1 VSLSAGTRLG
11 PYEITGPLGAGGMGE
26 VYRATDTKLKR
37 QVAIKILP
45 ADLASDAGRLARFQR
60 EAEVLASL
68 NHPHIAAVY
77 GFEESSSVNALVMEL
92 VDGATLDDRI
102 AQGPIAIEEALPIAR
117 QIADALEAAH
127 ERGIV
132 HRDLKPANIK
142 LRDDGTVKVLDFGL
156 AKAMDNASGSGDL
169 SKTIDAAMS
178 PTMASPAMSMQGM
191 ILGTAAYMSPEQ
203 ARGKPVDKR
212 TDVWAFGAVLYEI
225 LAGKRAF
232 EGDDITDIIAN
243 VVKSTPDW
251 SAIPSSVPHHVVTL
265 IQRCLDKDRKTRI
278 GDIAVARFLL
288 AQDASAIAAD
298 STLRVVAGIDQRRW
312 RALPWLAAAL
322 IAGVAAGWM
331 IPRRSAPAATAGEVT
346 HLQMDVRP
354 ATRITPSGIS
364 STVRPSRTSLAL
376 SPDGRRIV
384 FAGIADNVPRLYRRD
399 LHRAEAVAMES
410 TEGAVAPFYSPDG
423 EWIGF
428 VADGKLKKVAAA
440 GGPAVALCDVRYQ
453 SFWGASWGEN
463 GVIYFGTREGILSV
477 PAGGGTPVAVTQLNL
492 SKGERHLSPQL
503 LPGGKTLLITSPPNV
518 SILPLDTKKEQ
529 PLFEGSDARYIDAG
543 YVVYLNGG
551 TLLAVPFDAAA
562 ARITGALTPVIENV
576 MIGQNAGNSGDESLQ
591 GQFAVS
597 KSGTL
602 AYITGGPFTARAT
615 TLMWVDRKGVVTPL
629 PGEPTRPFLFSRLS
643 PDGQKIAVQIRNET
657 NRGGDVW
664 VYDIARQSPTRLT
677 FDGAGAPVWS
687 PDSKQL
693 ITSGVDGDL
702 YTLNADGSG
711 KPQLVLKSEFN
722 QVAGSWA
729 GGANRV
735 AFLQRPTLDTYGL
748 WVLPMQGADAYK
760 PKLFWQSQFPVTYP
774 ELAPD
779 GNWLAYA
786 STESGGIEIYVQSV
800 PAGQKLRISTNG
812 GTEPIWVRSGREI
825 LYRTVNA
832 KTQAVMSAAVRSLSP
847 LRIDAPRVLF
857 TFTPGTYDSTTPARS
872 WDATA
877 DGSKFLV
884 SKNAPTIE
892 TPVTSMHVVLNWIE
906 ELRQKVK

>member
-1 VSLSAGTRLG
+1 
-11 PYEITGPLGAGGMGE
+11 MGE
-26 VYRATDTKLKR
+26 VYRATDTRLKR

-45 ADLASDAGRLARFQR
+45 ADLATDAGRLARFQR

-68 NHPHIAAVY
+68 NHPHIAAIY
-77 GFEESSSVNALVMEL
+77 GFEESSGANALVMEL

-102 AQGPIAIEEALPIAR
+102 TQGPIAIDEALPIAR

-156 AKAMDNASGSGDL
+156 AKAMDNASASGDL
-169 SKTIDAAMS
+169 SKTIDVANS
-178 PTMASPAMSMQGM
+178 PTMASPAMSMHGM

-212 TDVWAFGAVLYEI
+212 TDVWAFGAVLYEM

-232 EGDDITDIIAN
+232 DGDDITDIIAN

-265 IQRCLDKDRKTRI
+265 IQRCLDKDKKTRI

-288 AQDASAIAAD
+288 SQEASVIAAD
-298 STLRVVAGIDQRRW
+298 STLKVVASIAQSRW
-312 RALPWLAAAL
+312 RALPWIAVAL
-322 IAGVAAGWM
+322 IAGLVAGWM
-331 IPRRSAPAATAGEVT
+331 IPRRSAPAPTTGEVT

-354 ATRITPSGIS
+354 ATQITPSGIS
-364 STVRPSRTSLAL
+364 ATVRPSRTSLAL

-384 FAGIADNVPRLYRRD
+384 FAGVADNIPRLYRRD
-399 LHRAEAVAMES
+399 LNRAEAVAIES

-428 VADGKLKKVAAA
+428 VADGKLKKVPAA

-453 SFWGASWGEN
+453 SFWGASWGDN
-463 GVIYFGTREGILSV
+463 GVIYFGTREGVFSV
-477 PAGGGTPVAVTQLNL
+477 AAGGGTPVAVTQLDL
-492 SKGERHLSPQL
+492 SKGDRHLSPQL
-503 LPGGKTLLITSPPNV
+503 LPGGKALLITSPPNV
-518 SILPLDTKKEQ
+518 SILPLDTKHEQ
-529 PLFEGSDARYIDAG
+529 PLFEGSDARYIDSG
-543 YVVYLNGG
+543 YIVYINGG

-562 ARITGALTPVIENV
+562 ARITSAPMPVIENV

-615 TLMWVDRKGVVTPL
+615 TLMWVDRKGVATPL

-643 PDGQKIAVQIRNET
+643 PDGQKIAVQIRNER

-664 VYDIARQSPTRLT
+664 VYDIARRSPTRLT

-687 PDSKQL
+687 PDSKQV
-693 ITSGVDGDL
+693 IASGLDGDL
-702 YTLNADGSG
+702 YTLSADGSG
-711 KPQLVLKSEFN
+711 KPQLVLKSELN

-735 AFLQRPTLDTYGL
+735 AFVQRPTIGTYGL
-748 WVLPMQGADAYK
+748 WVLPMQGADAYQ
-760 PKLFWQSQFPVTYP
+760 PKLFLESQFPVTFP

-779 GNWLAYA
+779 GNWIAYA
-786 STESGGIEIYVQSV
+786 STESGGSEIYVQSV
-800 PAGQKLRISTNG
+800 PAGQKLRVSTDG
-812 GTEPIWVRSGREI
+812 GFEPIWIRNGREI
-825 LYRTVNA
+825 LYRNGNA
-832 KTQAVMSAAVRSLSP
+832 KTHAVMSAAVRSLSP
-847 LRIDAPRVLF
+847 LRIDAPRTLF

-872 WDATA
+872 WDTTA
-877 DGSKFLV
+877 DGSKFLM
-884 SKNAPTIE
+884 SKNAPTTE

>member
-1 VSLSAGTRLG
+1 
-11 PYEITGPLGAGGMGE
+11 MGE
-26 VYRATDTKLKR
+26 VYRATDTRLKR
-37 QVAIKILP
+37 EVAIKVLP
-45 ADLASDAGRLARFQR
+45 AGLAADAGRLARFQR

-68 NHPHIAAVY
+68 NHPHIAAIY
-77 GFEESSSVNALVMEL
+77 GFEESRGVNALVMEL

-102 AQGPIAIEEALPIAR
+102 KQGPIPIEETLPIAR

-132 HRDLKPANIK
+132 HRDLKPANIR

-156 AKAMDNASGSGDL
+156 AKAIDSSSGPGDAGE
-169 SKTIDAAMS
+169 TIDGINS
-178 PTMASPAMSMQGM
+178 PTMAPAMSMHGM

-212 TDVWAFGAVLYEI
+212 TDVWAFGAVLYEM
-225 LAGKRAF
+225 LTGKRAF
-232 EGDDITDIIAN
+232 DGDDVTDIIAN

-251 SAIPSSVPHHVVTL
+251 SAIPSSVPPHLVTL
-265 IQRCLDKDRKTRI
+265 IRRCLDKDRKTRI

-288 AQDASAIAAD
+288 SQDASVISAD
-298 STLRVVAGIDQRRW
+298 STLKVVAGIERRW
-312 RALPWLAAAL
+312 RTGPWLAVAL
-322 IAGVAAGWM
+322 IAGVVAGWM
-331 IPRRSAPAATAGEVT
+331 IPRRSAPAAATGEVT

-354 ATRITPSGIS
+354 ATQITPSGIS

-384 FAGIADNVPRLYRRD
+384 FAGVADNVSRLYRRD
-399 LHRAEAVAMES
+399 LNRGEAVAMES
-410 TEGAVAPFYSPDG
+410 TEGAMAPFYSPDG

-428 VADGKLKKVAAA
+428 VADGKLKKIPAG
-440 GGPAVALCDVRYQ
+440 GGPAVALCDVRSQ
-453 SFWGASWGEN
+453 SFWGASWGDN
-463 GVIYFGTREGILSV
+463 GVIHFGTREGILSI
-477 PAGGGTPVAVTQLNL
+477 PAGGGTPVAVTRLDL
-492 SKGERHLSPQL
+492 SKGQRHLSPQL
-503 LPGGKTLLITSPPNV
+503 LPGGNALLITSPPNV

-529 PLFEGSDARYIDAG
+529 PLFEGSDARYIDSG
-543 YVVYLNGG
+543 YIVYINGG
-551 TLLAVPFDAAA
+551 TLLAVRFDAAA
-562 ARITGALTPVIENV
+562 ARITSAPMPVIENV

-615 TLMWVDRKGVVTPL
+615 TLMWVDRQGVATPV
-629 PGEPTRPFLFSRLS
+629 PGEPTRPFLFARLS
-643 PDGQKIAVQIRNET
+643 PDGRKIAVQIRNER
-657 NRGGDVW
+657 NRAGDVW

-687 PDSKQL
+687 PDGKQV
-693 ITSGVDGDL
+693 IASGPDGDL

-711 KPQLVLKSEFN
+711 KPQLVLKRDLD

-735 AFLQRPTLDTYGL
+735 AFLQRPTIGTYGL

-760 PKLFWQSQFPVTYP
+760 PTLFLESQFPVTYP

-779 GNWLAYA
+779 GNWMAYA
-786 STESGGIEIYVQSV
+786 STESGGSEIYVQSV
-800 PAGQKLRISTNG
+800 PAGQKLRISTDG
-812 GTEPIWVRSGREI
+812 GFEPIWVRSGREI
-825 LYRTVNA
+825 VYRSGNA
-832 KTQAVMSAAVRSLSP
+832 KTHGVMSAAVRSLSP
-847 LRIDAPRVLF
+847 LRIDTPRILF
-857 TFTPGTYDSTTPARS
+857 TYTPGTYDSTTPARS

-877 DGSKFLV
+877 DGSRFLM
-884 SKNAPTIE
+884 SKNAPTTE

>member
-1 VSLSAGTRLG
+1 
-11 PYEITGPLGAGGMGE
+11 MGE

-45 ADLASDAGRLARFQR
+45 ADLAADAGRLARFQR

-68 NHPHIAAVY
+68 NHPHIAAIY
-77 GFEESSSVNALVMEL
+77 GFEESSGANALVMEL

-102 AQGPIAIEEALPIAR
+102 KQGPMAIEEALPIVR

-142 LRDDGTVKVLDFGL
+142 LRGDGMVKVLDFGL
-156 AKAMDNASGSGDL
+156 AKATDNASGSGDL
-169 SKTIDAAMS
+169 NKTIDVAHS
-178 PTMASPAMSMQGM
+178 PTMASPAMSMHGM

-212 TDVWAFGAVLYEI
+212 TDVWAFGAVLYEM
-225 LAGKRAF
+225 LTGKRAF
-232 EGDDITDIIAN
+232 DGDDITDIIAN

-265 IQRCLDKDRKTRI
+265 IQRCLDKDKKTRI

-288 AQDASAIAAD
+288 SPDASVIGAD
-298 STLRVVAGIDQRRW
+298 ATLKDVAGTAQRRW
-312 RALPWLAAAL
+312 RALPWIAAAL
-322 IAGVAAGWM
+322 VAGVVAGWM
-331 IPRRSAPAATAGEVT
+331 IPRRSAPAATTGEVT

-354 ATRITPSGIS
+354 ATQITPSGIS
-364 STVRPSRTSLAL
+364 ATVRPSRTSMAL

-384 FAGIADNVPRLYRRD
+384 FAGIANNIARLYRRD
-399 LHRAEAVAMES
+399 LNRAEAVAMES
-410 TEGAVAPFYSPDG
+410 TDGAVAPFYSPDG

-428 VADGKLKKVAAA
+428 VANGKLKKVPAA
-440 GGPAVALCDVRYQ
+440 GGPAVALCDVRLQ
-453 SFWGASWGEN
+453 SFWGASWGDN

-477 PAGGGTPVAVTQLNL
+477 PASGGTSAAVTQLDL
-492 SKGERHLSPQL
+492 SKGQRQLSPQL
-503 LPGGKTLLITSPPNV
+503 LPGGKALLITSPPNV

-543 YVVYLNGG
+543 YIVYINGG

-562 ARITGALTPVIENV
+562 GRTTSVPMPVIENV

-602 AYITGGPFTARAT
+602 AYITGGPFTARAA
-615 TLMWVDRKGVVTPL
+615 TLVWVDRNGASTPL
-629 PGEPTRPFLFSRLS
+629 RGEPTRPFLFSRLS
-643 PDGQKIAVQIRNET
+643 PDGQKIAVRIRGER
-657 NRGGDVW
+657 NRGGDLW

-687 PDSKQL
+687 PDSKQ
-693 ITSGVDGDL
+693 IIAGDRDGNL
-702 YTLNADGSG
+702 HLLNADGSA
-711 KPQLVLKSEFN
+711 KSQLVLKSELD

-729 GGANRV
+729 SGANRV
-735 AFLQRPTLDTYGL
+735 AFLQRPTIDTYGL
-748 WVLPMQGADAYK
+748 WMVPMQGADAYK
-760 PKLFWQSQFPVTYP
+760 PRLLLESQFPMTFP
-774 ELAPD
+774 ELSPD

-786 STESGGIEIYVQSV
+786 STESGGSEIYVQSV
-800 PAGQKLRISTNG
+800 PAGQKLRLSTDG
-812 GTEPIWVRSGREI
+812 GFEPIWIRNGREI
-825 LYRTVNA
+825 LYRTGNA
-832 KTQAVMSAAVRSLSP
+832 KTHAVMSAAVRSLSP
-847 LRIDAPRVLF
+847 LRIDAPQVLF
-857 TFTPGTYDSTTPARS
+857 TFTPGIYDSTTPARS

-877 DGSKFLV
+877 DGSKFLM
-884 SKNAPTIE
+884 SKNAPTTE